1 MLTSGCLLQ
10 WNPVLHLQQGSDQAF
25 DALPLGQQPRYT
37 GFASSLSSPRG
48 NVPVDVRA
56 SLESRLSDSH
66 QERVHQLAER
76 LRSNIDLESDE
87 ILAALR
93 HSPLTAPHAEA
104 RTNELLSDVMA
115 ADQQAT
121 VRRYSD
127 QVAQKD
133 FELAS
138 LQQQLDHTKQQLY
151 AAQSLQ
157 HTSQGKAGHVAAERA
172 HLQVQVDSL
181 KAEVERHRKA
191 ASDAHAARLE
201 SDKALASAHARMSAS
216 QLSVQSKLDELEQSR

>member
-1 MLTSGCLLQ
+1 MQ
-10 WNPVLHLQQGSDQAF
+10 WNPVSQLQQGNEQAF

-48 NVPVDVRA
+48 NLPVDVRA

-66 QERVHQLAER
+66 QERVHHLAER

-104 RTNELLSDVMA
+104 RTTELLSDVMA

-121 VRRYSD
+121 VRHYSD

-133 FELAS
+133 SELAS

-201 SDKALASAHARMSAS
+201 SDKALASTHARMSGS
-216 QLSVQSKLDELEQSR
+216 QLSMQAKLDELEQSR